1 MRLFFLLTLS
11 VAVANGSYFVTYPRK
26 WSSGDFTM
34 AVSLLWIN
42 GSETQAD
49 VTLQLQPNG
58 IRKELSGLRVGSTR
72 KVTFSEAEILTG
84 NTRRYDITITG
95 KADGRE
101 LFFTQLRRNVAPR
114 DVGILVQLNRLVYA
128 PGDEV
133 HFNVIGV
140 YRNLLPYH
148 GSFNVS
154 VWNPVGLLVQSWK
167 DVQAK
172 NGAISLHF
180 PLSVLAEKNRWRI
193 HVEAER
199 FQTVTQ
205 FTVNNNSRRTSEL
218 IVELPSYFSLD
229 GSDDASVTITA
240 WSRGQPR
247 QGIAQVTVGT
257 FFSDASIRMNVTL
270 QISGT
275 TNVIIRRN
283 DILTLL
289 NNYQWNQEGRRA
301 FYVTVEVKDDQ
312 TARTVSHTDTIRLVQ
327 HRVKLTNVK
336 SSQLK
341 PGLHYHQEIRVSLA
355 DDQPLTAQDLGT
367 KLMVTVTQASSL
379 MPRNGCKL
387 LNQSLNDQRF
397 QRNYMVPA
405 SGVVSVDVPTS
416 RDSIV
421 LFVEARFGEV
431 EFCHSVYMNMNFRL
445 GHSLDFTANQ
455 SVARVGMPVPFTV
468 ETLDNITE
476 VSYQVVSRGQL
487 VEAGTA
493 AMPRFLLTPS
503 RAWGPVAHVIAYYTD
518 SSNMIVHDMV
528 SLPVLGYLLNE
539 VTVTWS
545 KATAMPGDNVS
556 LEVRASDP
564 GSFVGVAVSPYST
577 DGRASNLDMENTVI
591 YQLDSDL
598 QNWMHVKFEAAGLEY
613 LLDGDLQGWGI
624 DHLAQMGEVEQM
636 GEMAPQ
642 PDVQVSNSE
651 FWLWQTGIL
660 GPNRRST
667 FTDTV
672 PGINTVWEGYA
683 LSMSNTNGLGLAK
696 TGTQLKVF
704 SPLHISMN
712 VPEVAILGEE
722 FIVVATVFNNQET
735 GAAEVV
741 ATLQES
747 DANFTVLFP
756 SAGTVANQR
765 GLVVP
770 AGELRTASFAVS
782 LLVVGE
788 VSFTVV
794 VSYQGINYTVTAR
807 VVVKFPGFP
816 QTHSQSAMIILSP
829 TNATF
834 NFLFVFPFNF
844 VDGSGTA
851 IIYIY
856 SSIMGPSIV
865 GLENLLQMPCGCGE
879 QTMIYLAPGIYIR
892 IYLELTMQITISV
905 REKSQN
911 YMTSG
916 YQRELTFARNDGS
929 FSAFGNRDS
938 VGSTWLTAFVL
949 RSLMQARRYIS
960 VDEQVVFRARN
971 FLLGALLPSGKFVE
985 RGNVIHKELQGGSAG
1000 AISLTAYTLLAFLE
1014 DPTANTATYVR
1025 SVQFLEANVTGGGAA
1040 TNLPLALTAYALALA
1055 NSSHAG
1061 AALALLNARA
1071 TEKDGLK
1078 FWEDTTSGQLQ
1089 YSWQPSA
1096 VTIEATAYAL
1106 LAHLHQGKVI
1116 EGTPIMKWL
1125 SQQRNHLG
1133 GYSSTQDTVVALQAL
1148 SEFTVASSMQAAGA
1162 VTVSAPGLGV
1172 PRTFQLTGTSVME
1185 RHSIEIPPRPNMN
1198 VTLSTNGSATIIA
1211 QLNVFYNV
1219 HPAVARRSARAAA
1232 PVPSFELVVGLDDRH
1247 ANGSIGEMMQLKVCT
1262 SWKGDGES
1270 GMALMEVNLLSGFV
1284 AAKDQ
1289 IVMISNLKL
1298 VEESPGK
1305 LYLYLVK
1312 LTGSQTCVFIPHYR
1326 VAFVAKAK
1334 EGSVAISDYYEPRR
1348 RVERVYSSAP
1358 LSTLEL
1364 CSLCG
1369 PDCAR
1374 CKSNVKGGGDS
1385 AVVPLL
1391 PRTVLWVAVLTTLG
1405 QAWLGL

>member
-11 VAVANGSYFVTYPRK
+11 VAVANGTYLVTYPRK

-34 AVSLLWIN
+34 AVSLLRIN
-42 GSETQAD
+42 GSQTQAD

-58 IRKELSGLRVGSTR
+58 TRKELSGLRVGSTR
-72 KVTFSEAEILTG
+72 TVTFSEAEILTG
-84 NTRRYDITITG
+84 NTRDYDITVTG
-95 KADGRE
+95 KADGGE
-101 LFFTQLRRNVAPR
+101 LFFTRLRGHVAPR
-114 DVGILVQLNRLVYA
+114 DVGILVQLERLVYA
-128 PGDEV
+128 PGDVV
-133 HFNVIGV
+133 HFQVIGFHW
-140 YRNLLPYH
+140 NLLPYH

-154 VWNPVGLLVQSWK
+154 VWNPVMLLVQSWK

-172 NGAISLHF
+172 NGAISLRF
-180 PLSVLAEKNRWRI
+180 PLSVQAKEDQWRI
-193 HVEAER
+193 HVQAER
-199 FQTVTQ
+199 FQTDVQ
-205 FTVNNNSRRTSEL
+205 FTVNNNAHSTNEL

-240 WSRGQPR
+240 RSRGRPW

-257 FFSDASIRMNVTL
+257 VFIEAPIRMNVTL

-275 TNVIIRRN
+275 TNFTIRRN

-289 NNYQWNQEGRRA
+289 NNYPWNQEGRRELD
-301 FYVTVEVKDDQ
+301 VTVEVKDDQ
-312 TARTVSHTDTIRLVQ
+312 TARTVVRTDGIRLVQ
-327 HRVKLTNVK
+327 HRVHLTNLDG
-336 SSQLK
+336 SLFK
-341 PGLHYHQEIRVSLA
+341 PGLHYHSEIGVSLA
-355 DDQPLTAQDLGT
+355 DGQPLTAQDLGT
-367 KLMVTVTQASSL
+367 KLMVTVIQASTFE
-379 MPRNGCKL
+379 PIDGCQF
-387 LNQSLNDQRF
+387 LNQSLNDQKT
-397 QRNYMVPA
+397 QRNYTVPA

-416 RDSIV
+416 RDSIMLLV
-421 LFVEARFGEV
+421 QARFGEV
-431 EFCHSVYMNMNFRL
+431 KFCHWVHMDRNSHL
-445 GHSLDFTANQ
+445 GHSLDITANQ
-455 SVARVGMPVPFTV
+455 SVARVGMPVAFTV
-468 ETLDNITE
+468 ETLDIITE

-493 AMPRFLLTPS
+493 AMPRFLLTPT
-503 RAWGPVAHVIAYYTD
+503 RAWGPMAHVIAYYAE
-518 SSNMIVHDMV
+518 SSNLIVNNMV

-539 VTVTWS
+539 VNVTWS
-545 KATAMPGDNVS
+545 RATAMPGDNVS
-556 LEVRASDP
+556 LEARASDP
-564 GSFVGVAVSPYST
+564 GSFVSVAVSPYSA

-591 YQLDSDL
+591 NQLDSDFQGWL
-598 QNWMHVKFEAAGLEY
+598 QVKFKAAGLEY
-613 LLDGDLQGWGI
+613 LSDGDLRDWG
-624 DHLAQMGEVEQM
+624 VESRAADM
-636 GEMAPQ
+636 VVAPP
-642 PDVQVSNSE
+642 PDVQVYNSE

-672 PGINTVWEGYA
+672 PGISRVWQGYA
-683 LSMSNTNGLGLAK
+683 LSMSNTSGLGLAK

-712 VPEVAILGEE
+712 VPKVAILGEE

-735 GAAEVV
+735 GAATVV

-747 DANFTVLFP
+747 EANFTVLFP

-770 AGELRTASFAVS
+770 AGEFRTASFAVS
-782 LLVVGE
+782 LLAVGE

-794 VSYQGINYTVTAR
+794 VSYQGINYTVTAH
-807 VVVKFPGFP
+807 VVVKFAGFP
-816 QTHSQSAMIILSP
+816 QTHSQSVMIILSP

-834 NFLFVFPFNF
+834 NFLFVFPSNF
-844 VDGSGTA
+844 VSGSGTA

-856 SSIMGPSIV
+856 TSIMGPSII

-905 REKSQN
+905 REKSQD

-916 YQRELTFARNDGS
+916 YQRELTYARTDGS
-929 FSAFGNRDS
+929 FSAFGNRDR

-949 RSLMQARRYIS
+949 RSFMQARRYIS
-960 VDEQVVFRARN
+960 VDEQVVSRARA
-971 FLLGALLPSGKFVE
+971 FLLGALQPSGEFVE

-1000 AISLTAYTLLAFLE
+1000 PLSLTAYTLLAFLE
-1014 DPTANTATYVR
+1014 DPTANPATYA
-1025 SVQFLEANVTGGGAA
+1025 SAVQFLEANVTGGGAA
-1040 TNLPLALTAYALALA
+1040 ANLPLALTAYALALA
-1055 NSSHAG
+1055 KSSNAG

-1071 TEKDGLK
+1071 TERDGLK

-1106 LAHLHQGKVI
+1106 LAHLHQGKVT
-1116 EGTPIMKWL
+1116 EGIPIMKWL

-1148 SEFTVASSMQAAGA
+1148 SEFTVASSRQASGV

-1172 PRTFQLTGTSVME
+1172 PHTFNLTGTSVTE

-1198 VTLSTNGSATIIA
+1198 VTLSTNGSASIIA

-1219 HPAVARRSARAAA
+1219 YPAVARRSARAAA
-1232 PVPSFELVVGLDDRH
+1232 PVPSFELMVELNDRH

-1262 SWKGDGES
+1262 SWKGEGES
-1270 GMALMEVNLLSGFV
+1270 GMVLMEVNLLSGFV
-1284 AAKDQ
+1284 AAKDL

-1305 LYLYLVK
+1305 LYLYLEK
-1312 LTGSQTCVFIPHYR
+1312 LTASQTCVFIPHYR

-1348 RVERVYSSAP
+1348 RVEQVYSSAP
-1358 LSTLEL
+1358 LSMLGT

-1374 CKSNVKGGGDS
+1374 CKSNVKGGGVS
-1385 AVVPLL
+1385 AAVPLPPAAVV
-1391 PRTVLWVAVLTTLG
+1391 WVVALAALG